1 MAFMDLFGKARPP
14 VKHPVPPQPKDAV
27 AGGGG
32 KNAPAATIAKARAGN
47 PGKRVVVAG

>member
-1 MAFMDLFGKARPP
+1 MFKDMFGKARPP
-14 VKHPVPPQPKDAV
+14 VKHPVPAQPKDAV